1 LTDSGNEIALEVIRH
16 HRLVELYLIEA
27 LGFSWDEVHE
37 QADILEHV
45 ISEELE
51 EKIAASLNYPSF
63 DPHGDPIPS
72 KEGQIVEVDTLALS
86 DLPVNTMA
94 VISRVPD
101 NAQGDLLRYLAQ
113 LGLVPGSKLMVIE
126 AAPFD
131 GPLTI
136 EIDGQEEIIGNRIA
150 SLIRVEVAD

>member
-1 LTDSGNEIALEVIRH
+1 
-16 HRLVELYLIEA
+16 
-27 LGFSWDEVHE
+27 
-37 QADILEHV
+37 
-45 ISEELE
+45 
-51 EKIAASLNYPSF
+51 
-63 DPHGDPIPS
+63 
-72 KEGQIVEVDTLALS
+72 
-86 DLPVNTMA
+86 MA

-150 SLIRVEVAD
+150 SSIRVEVAD